1 VSERTDPEE
10 AMTTP
15 SPKPPTAT
23 ANTSTGTGRK
33 RAEDDA
39 PDASTTALPVA
50 TDSADELEELS
61 RMRDE
66 AEDRARELLAAEV
79 LNTARNGSHDE
90 RARQLVLAVR
100 RDLLTELRAQEQE
113 QARRQLAAA
122 ADSSEDAVAGV
133 VQGVTTIV
141 RSMVPAV
148 LVRPEEVI
156 ETTFALADQGLRVAR
171 RLALVVTGSVRSLVT
186 T

>member
-1 VSERTDPEE
+1 
-10 AMTTP
+10 MTTP
-15 SPKPPTAT
+15 KPASPAKPTDAART
-23 ANTSTGTGRK
+23 
-33 RAEDDA
+33 EDDA
-39 PDASTTALPVA
+39 PRPDTEQTGPGA
-50 TDSADELEELS
+50 ELEELS
-61 RMRDE
+61 RTRDE

-79 LNTARNGSHDE
+79 LQSTRNGSHDE

-100 RDLLTELRAQEQE
+100 RDLLVELREQEQA

-133 VQGVTTIV
+133 VHGVTTIV
-141 RSMVPAV
+141 RSLVPAA

-171 RLALVVTGSVRSLVT
+171 RLALVVTGNVRSLVT